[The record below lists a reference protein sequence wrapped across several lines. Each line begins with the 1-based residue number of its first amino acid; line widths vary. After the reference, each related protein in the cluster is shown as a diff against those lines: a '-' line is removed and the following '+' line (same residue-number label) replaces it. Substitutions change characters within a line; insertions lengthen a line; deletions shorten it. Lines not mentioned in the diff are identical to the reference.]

1 MTKITLDFKK
11 FNHQLILDILDYVE
25 SDIFE
30 FDIIQLPAKYESIFT
45 SLISKVRNCTESLT
59 INPNELGSLIS
70 SINYVLKE
78 IELKNIDQDIQDD
91 YFPDVQAIFQLKQQL
106 DALLSPFLSA

>member
-1 MTKITLDFKK
+1 MTKITLDFTK

-30 FDIIQLPAKYESIFT
+30 FDIIQLPAKHKSIFT

-91 YFPDVQAIFQLKQQL
+91 YFPDVQSIFQLRQQL
-106 DALLSPFLSA
+106 DALLSQFPSV

>member
-1 MTKITLDFKK
+1 MTKITLDFTK

-30 FDIIQLPAKYESIFT
+30 FDIIQLPAKHESIFT

-78 IELKNIDQDIQDD
+78 IELKNANDIINSLKDE
-91 YFPDVQAIFQLKQQL
+91 IFELKL
-106 DALLSPFLSA
+106 NLNKINFDANK

>member
-1 MTKITLDFKK
+1 MTKITLDFTK

-30 FDIIQLPAKYESIFT
+30 FDIIQLPAKHESIFT

-59 INPNELGSLIS
+59 INRNELGSLIS

-91 YFPDVQAIFQLKQQL
+91 YFPDVQSIFQLKQQL
-106 DALLSPFLSA
+106 DALLSRFPSA